1 MFDTSLID
9 CSLEAL
15 NYSGFLHTVKKSVIQ
30 MFSFCLGRF
39 VTPDELD
46 GLILYLKD
54 KRARLLRSAADPL
67 TGERKDALKLGSR

>member
-1 MFDTSLID
+1 
-9 CSLEAL
+9 
-15 NYSGFLHTVKKSVIQ
+15 
-30 MFSFCLGRF
+30 MFSFCLCRF

-67 TGERKDALKLGSR
+67 TGERKDSLKLGSR

>member
-1 MFDTSLID
+1 
-9 CSLEAL
+9 
-15 NYSGFLHTVKKSVIQ
+15 

-46 GLILYLKD
+46 SLILYLKD

-67 TGERKDALKLGSR
+67 TGERKDALKLGSCVSLVQSRAKIFIYQVCLQCIKF